1 MKKLFIILSL
11 FGMVY
16 AGCYGPPVATRRKIV
31 YVSLY
36 NPSTVLTLT
45 GIIVGVKYVFVDDFG
60 EVLVLK
66 VKTPGGIFFVH
77 TGPRHWIIKR
87 GWIFR
92 PGMRVIIA
100 GSRGFYSGKKVIFA
114 SQVNSGKK
122 VIFIR
127 DKKGKPLWKIYKKK
141 GKGKGHW

>member
-1 MKKLFIILSL
+1 MKKIFVLLSL
-11 FGMVY
+11 FSMVY
-16 AGCYGPPVATRRKIV
+16 AGCYGPPVVTRRKVV

-45 GIIVGVKYVFVDDFG
+45 GTVVGVKYVFVDDFG

-66 VKTPGGIFFVH
+66 VKTPNGIFFVH
-77 TGPRHWIIKR
+77 TGPRPWIIKR

-92 PGMRVIIA
+92 PGMKVIIT
-100 GSRGFYSGKKVIFA
+100 GSRGFYSGKRVIFA
-114 SQVNSGKK
+114 SEINSGKK

-127 DKKGKPLWKIYKKK
+127 DKKGNPMWKVYKKK
-141 GKGKGHW
+141 GKGHW